1 MKAVSVE
8 FWAVVWQIS
17 LQVACD
23 QILLLF
29 LCRTDTDESAH
40 IQMLLLVLPSQSVH
54 VLSGNQSEI
63 LMHIPQADYLEVRQL
78 QVLIGMHLLKALQ
91 SCSHHSRLVLVFRF
105 RPSQFH

>member
-40 IQMLLLVLPSQSVH
+40 IQMLLLVLPSRSVH
-54 VLSGNQSEI
+54 VLSGNQSGI

-78 QVLIGMHLLKALQ
+78 
-91 SCSHHSRLVLVFRF
+91 
-105 RPSQFH
+105 